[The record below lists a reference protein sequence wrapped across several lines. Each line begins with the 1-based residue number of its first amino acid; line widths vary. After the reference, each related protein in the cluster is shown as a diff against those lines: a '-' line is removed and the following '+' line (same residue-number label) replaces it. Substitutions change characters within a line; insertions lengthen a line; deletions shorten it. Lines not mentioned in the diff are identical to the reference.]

1 MKDKCMEWWC
11 DEPETLLVLEIIVIV
26 LSLIGCVWNIIT
38 ILAICFS
45 SLRFKTYCV
54 FIGSLS
60 LAGFLYC
67 CVILPLEAVT
77 FHKQYHS
84 VPPLFCNAVG
94 GVRYTLVG
102 VIVIHLGIIA
112 LYRYLNVVH
121 LKQYQ
126 TLSKRK
132 PLIITIAIGW
142 LLPLVFT
149 MPASLQVWGGFKYV
163 PAILACTFDRDI
175 EQSNRVLTV
184 TLGFIVPCIFIIFCY
199 VRIGIKAYGS
209 SKRAKSTS
217 LVTALRR
224 SAMMLCIFAA
234 YFVGTFPYFVVN
246 IYDQSF
252 SKPVHHVWT
261 TFLGWTLYCV
271 NPIVYTVMDFK
282 FRRAYKQFFSCKC
295 EKNPRRGSSFTRKNP
310 LERVSSGTF
319 TPPLKRMSSIT
330 NTNPE
335 KHVHPDTLSTI
346 PVKSLHSASG
356 ANSYSVRGATS
367 NTNTNSVR
375 RVPPDLATYV

>member
-11 DEPETLLVLEIIVIV
+11 EEPETLLVLEIIVIS
-26 LSLIGCVWNIIT
+26 LSLIGCAWNIIT

-45 SLRFKTYCV
+45 SLRSKIYCV

-84 VPPLFCNAVG
+84 VPSLFCNAFG
-94 GVRYTLVG
+94 GIRYTLVG

-112 LYRYLNVVH
+112 LYRYLNVIH
-121 LKQYQ
+121 MKQYQ
-126 TLSKRK
+126 KLSKTK
-132 PLIITIAIGW
+132 PLIITVAIGW

-149 MPASLQVWGGFKYV
+149 MPASFQVWGGFTYV
-163 PAILACTFDRDI
+163 PAILACTFDRDK
-175 EQSNRVLTV
+175 EQSNRILTV

-199 VRIGIKAYGS
+199 ARIGIRAYGS

-217 LVTALRR
+217 LMKALRR

-234 YFVGTFPYFVVN
+234 YFIGTFPYFVVN
-246 IYDQSF
+246 VYDQSF

-282 FRRAYKQFFSCKC
+282 FRRAYKQLLLCKC
-295 EKNPRRGSSFTRKNP
+295 EKNPTRASSFIRKNP
-310 LERVSSGTF
+310 LERVSSGT
-319 TPPLKRMSSIT
+319 
-330 NTNPE
+330 NTNPV
-335 KHVHPDTLSTI
+335 KSMHPACTLSTI
-346 PVKSLHSASG
+346 PIKSVHPGTS
-356 ANSYSVRGATS
+356 SYSAGREPSDTS
-367 NTNTNSVR
+367 TNPVGWMPSVS
-375 RVPPDLATYV
+375 ATYV